1 MIGNGQSVEIL
12 FGREQQNFDILVII
26 TIRKDL
32 DKISSVGVLS
42 IGSNRKGIC
51 SSISYAGRKQN
62 HLR

>member
-32 DKISSVGVLS
+32 DKISSIGV
-42 IGSNRKGIC
+42 
-51 SSISYAGRKQN
+51 
-62 HLR
+62 